1 MNHPQPAQV
10 RPLVFRQE
18 MSPTGAFNRPV
29 SGGEFASVYLSRRS
43 ELLHRPVNWAEASTM
58 RAVYLVDTS
67 VHVSPYRLDLPAQ
80 EDAFSFIGEVL
91 AHWQIDDPCEA
102 VRTSLADADPVV
114 RGHLVKTLRDLSR
127 GFSIEDRA
135 NAEVA
140 ASRQL
145 AVSVQLP
152 QGLLLRECTVTLSLD
167 EHTKKILQARKRHE
181 WATQERSREHDAR
194 TRDSQLLAIEQKM
207 QLQLEANRADF
218 ELQRKQLEEEH
229 RMHLEKVRMEHYG
242 KALAE
247 GPMALVAL
255 RLANRP
261 EDVNEVIAMFMQ
273 QYKLDFEA
281 ARGMLNSLLENG
293 LVNRSNVADIMA
305 RSTAVIADRLAQSP
319 LGFGGDAPSS
329 LPAPKRLPE
338 PPELEDD
345 DDDDDL

>member
-1 MNHPQPAQV
+1 MIHPQPAQI
-10 RPLVFRQE
+10 RPLVHRQE
-18 MSPTGAFNRPV
+18 MSPTGAFNRPI

-67 VHVSPYRLDLPAQ
+67 VHVSPYRIDLPTQ
-80 EDAFSFIGEVL
+80 EDTFSFIGEVL
-91 AHWQIDDPCEA
+91 AHWQVEDPCEA

-145 AVSVQLP
+145 SVPTQLP

-167 EHTKKILQARKRHE
+167 ADTKTILQGRKRHE
-181 WATQERSREHDAR
+181 WATQTRKREHDAR

-207 QLQLEANRADF
+207 EMQLEANRADF

-229 RMHLEKVRMEHYG
+229 RMHLEKLRMEHYS
-242 KALAE
+242 KALTD

-319 LGFGGDAPSS
+319 LGFGGDMPTLTGAR
-329 LPAPKRLPE
+329 RLPE

-345 DDDDDL
+345 DADDDL